1 MALDTGIS
9 KKCPGCAGNL
19 LYDENIRKMMC
30 RVCGNIYDPKTM
42 RSDGNMAVRDTGASD
57 EADKRSE
64 FICDNCGAVVV
75 ADETTAAAFCPF
87 CASPSI
93 IKRRLSHEFRP
104 DYIIP
109 FKVNKEVA
117 KQNVIDFIKSEP
129 KAPRS
134 LLKNKE
140 LDKLRGIYVPFWLIK
155 ARCHTDVAGS
165 GVTIEDTSIKT
176 VYNVDRTIHFTVKNV
191 PFDGSKKI
199 DNILMEAVEPF
210 DFDDLVEY
218 SDNYI
223 PGFYAQRYDE
233 SAMDMTARIQ
243 SRLYAHARQFG
254 KYATAEEYKEVRVN
268 SDFSDATDFSQSYAL
283 LPIWFTSV
291 KYNNQ
296 RYDFVVNGQTGK
308 ATGELPTDPVKQ
320 GLKVAFFKWILPGL
334 VIASFVL
341 GLLLNIL
348 AFSIAEEYAIVLLAF
363 ALILFF
369 AGFTS
374 VKYFWKWILQK
385 RKDIEFDSSFHMDPP
400 PTVEHFIDYKQK
412 IEMEKR
418 DSPGFVVTYG
428 EEGERDY
435 HTF

>member
-1 MALDTGIS
+1 MAFDTGIS

-19 LYDENIRKMMC
+19 LYDENIRKMIC
-30 RVCGNIYDPKTM
+30 HVCGNIYDPKTM
-42 RSDGNMAVRDTGASD
+42 RADGNMAVRDTGASD
-57 EADKRSE
+57 DTDKRSE

-75 ADETTAAAFCPF
+75 ADETTAASFCPF

-93 IKRRLSHEFRP
+93 IRRRLSHEFKP

-109 FKVNKEVA
+109 FKVNKDVA
-117 KQNVIDFIKSEP
+117 KQNVIDFIKTEP

-140 LDKLRGIYVPFWLIK
+140 LDKLRGIYVPFWLLK
-155 ARCHTDVAGS
+155 ARCHTDVVGS
-165 GVTIEDTSIKT
+165 GVTVEDASIRT
-176 VYNVDRTIHFTVKNV
+176 VYNIDRTIHFTVKNV

-199 DNILMEAVEPF
+199 DNLLMDAVEPF
-210 DFDDLVEY
+210 DFDELVEY

-254 KYATAEEYKEVRVN
+254 KYAVADEYQEIRVN

-283 LPIWFTSV
+283 LPIWFTSI
-291 KYNNQ
+291 KYNGQ
-296 RYDFVVNGQTGK
+296 KYDFVVNGQTGK

-320 GLKVAFFKWILPGL
+320 GLKVGFFKWILPGL

-341 GLLLNIL
+341 GLLLSIL

-385 RKDIEFDSSFHMDPP
+385 RKDIEFDSATHMDPP

-412 IEMEKR
+412 IEMDKR
-418 DSPGFVVTYG
+418 DSPGFVTTIG
-428 EEGERDY
+428 EEGSHDY
-435 HTF
+435 HVF

>member
-1 MALDTGIS
+1 
-9 KKCPGCAGNL
+9 
-19 LYDENIRKMMC
+19 MC

-254 KYATAEEYKEVRVN
+254 KYATAEEYQEVRVN

-385 RKDIEFDSSFHMDPP
+385 RKDIEFDSATHMDPP

-412 IEMEKR
+412 IEM